1 MFDEG
6 FHLLYEMNLLLKV
19 SHVARPPFSALQR
32 SQADKNLRQ
41 SKSAASSPISEA
53 PVLARLSVLL
63 D

>member
-1 MFDEG
+1 MHF
-6 FHLLYEMNLLLKV
+6 LLKV
-19 SHVARPPFSALQR
+19 SHVAGQPFFALQR
-32 SQADKNLRQ
+32 SKVDKNLRQ